1 MNSLSFFLTVQ
12 QRNVAVLERF
22 GRFHRILEP
31 GLQFKLP
38 LIDKIAYTHSLK
50 EEVHEIPD

>member
-1 MNSLSFFLTVQ
+1 MINYKLLKMFNFFLTVK

-38 LIDKIAYTHSLK
+38 IID
-50 EEVHEIPD
+50 